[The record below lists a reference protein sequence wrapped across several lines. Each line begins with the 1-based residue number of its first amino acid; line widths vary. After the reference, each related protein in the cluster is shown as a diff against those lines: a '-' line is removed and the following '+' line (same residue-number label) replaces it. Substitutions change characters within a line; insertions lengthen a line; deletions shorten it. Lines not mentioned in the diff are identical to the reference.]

1 MSKSSH
7 TSPDY
12 RIAVVGS
19 GAVGCYYGGRLAQ
32 QGREVHFLM
41 RSDFDQ
47 VKAHGLQILSPEG
60 NARITGVHCHRTTE
74 DIGPCDLVIIALK
87 STSNGSLLD
96 LIPPLLKPDTMLLT
110 LQNGL
115 GNEEFLAEH
124 FGGHRVLGGLCF
136 VCINRTAPGVIQHIA
151 QGQISLGEFGGSPQA
166 RTQAVAVEF
175 RQCGVPCE
183 VAESLAEARWRKL
196 VWNIPF
202 NGLSIVGGC
211 IDTETIL
218 GSAPLEALVLA
229 LMKEI
234 IETARKLGHQLPEG
248 LAEDM
253 IARTKTMARYKTS
266 SLIDFVEGR
275 EVEVEPIWGEPLR
288 RAAAQGLAMPK
299 LEVLYQLISHAVDAR
314 TP

>member
-1 MSKSSH
+1 
-7 TSPDY
+7 
-12 RIAVVGS
+12 
-19 GAVGCYYGGRLAQ
+19 
-32 QGREVHFLM
+32 M
-41 RSDFDQ
+41 RSDLDH

-60 NARITGVHCHRTTE
+60 NAHITEVHCHHSPA

-87 STSNGSLLD
+87 STSNSALLD
-96 LIPPLLKPDTMLLT
+96 LIPPLLKPNTMLLT

-115 GNEEFLAEH
+115 GNEEFLAEN

-136 VCINRTAPGVIQHIA
+136 VCINRISPGVIQHIA
-151 QGQISLGEFGGSPQA
+151 QGQISMGEFNGLPQS
-166 RTQAVAVEF
+166 RTRAVAAEF

-202 NGLSIVGGC
+202 NGLSISAGC

-218 GSAPLEALVLA
+218 RSAPLESLVFA

-234 IETARKLGHQLPEG
+234 IETAGKLGHPLPKG

-266 SLIDFVEGR
+266 SLIDFIEGR

-288 RAAAQGLAMPK
+288 RAAAQGLEMPK
-299 LEVLYQLISHAVDAR
+299 LEVFYQLISHAVKAR